1 MALSVPSQSKIPTK
15 SPQLGIAGAARP
27 APAKASR
34 VRRSAGGG
42 SARVSGETREA
53 TRGDDRVVVEVA
65 GGVTVY
71 PARGAGDRWRAVWY
85 EGGRRRQ
92 CESVSE
98 AGLAA
103 KLEKV
108 TERLVADAPGMERP
122 GSDLI
127 AFYLSPD
134 RHPAGRAWSRKHAD
148 TQRCLFVSSASGGLP
163 AAFELILVFSWAAG
177 WVVGWWRVREWLGRR
192 AGIWGCE
199 PAALATESLPIA
211 LPGSL

>member
-1 MALSVPSQSKIPTK
+1 MALSVPSQSKIRTK
-15 SPQLGIAGAARP
+15 NPQLGVAGAVPP
-27 APAKASR
+27 APARAR
-34 VRRSAGGG
+34 ARRSTARG

-71 PARGAGDRWRAVWY
+71 PARGVGDRWRAVWY

-92 CESVSE
+92 CESVTE

-108 TERLVADAPGMERP
+108 TERLVADAPEMERP
-122 GSDLI
+122 GADLI
-127 AFYLSPD
+127 GFYLSPD

-148 TQRCLFVSSASGGLP
+148 TQRRLCARYLAPVIGCLACQDIAVGDMQAVVN
-163 AAFELILVFSWAAG
+163 AAPTAKEELE
-177 WVVGWWRVREWLGRR
+177 RV
-192 AGIWGCE
+192 
-199 PAALATESLPIA
+199 
-211 LPGSL
+211 